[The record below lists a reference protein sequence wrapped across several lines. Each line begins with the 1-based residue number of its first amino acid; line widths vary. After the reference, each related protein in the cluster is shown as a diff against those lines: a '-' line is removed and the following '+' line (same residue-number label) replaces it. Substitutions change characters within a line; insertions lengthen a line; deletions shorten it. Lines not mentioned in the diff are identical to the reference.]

1 MGIKI
6 KRDDLV
12 LVIAGK
18 DKGKIG
24 KVKKVIREKSRVVVE
39 GVNIVKKHMRARGPQ
54 LPSGIIQMEA
64 PIHVSNVK
72 LVCPMCGQATRVG
85 FVIKED
91 GKKSRVCK
99 KCGKEID

>member
-24 KVKKVIREKSRVVVE
+24 KVKKVIREKSRVIVE
-39 GVNIVKKHMRARGPQ
+39 GVNIVKKHMRARGPE

-72 LVCPMCGQATRVG
+72 LVCPLCGQATRVG

>member
-1 MGIKI
+1 MGFKI

-39 GVNIVKKHMRARGPQ
+39 GVNVVKKHMRARGPE

>member
-39 GVNIVKKHMRARGPQ
+39 GVNIVKKHMRARGPE

>member
-39 GVNIVKKHMRARGPQ
+39 GVNIVKKHMRARGPE

-72 LVCPMCGQATRVG
+72 LVCPLCGQATRVG

>member
-1 MGIKI
+1 MKI

>member
-1 MGIKI
+1 MGNKI

-12 LVIAGK
+12 LVTAGK

-39 GVNIVKKHMRARGPQ
+39 GVNIVKKHMRARGPE

-64 PIHVSNVK
+64 PVHISNVK

-85 FVIKED
+85 FVVKED

>member
-1 MGIKI
+1 MGVKI

-39 GVNIVKKHMRARGPQ
+39 GVNIVKKHMRARGPE

>member
-39 GVNIVKKHMRARGPQ
+39 GVNIVKKHMRARGPE

-64 PIHVSNVK
+64 PIHISNVK
-72 LVCPMCGQATRVG
+72 LVCPMCGQATRIG
-85 FVIKED
+85 FLIKED

>member
-12 LVIAGK
+12 LVFAGK

-39 GVNIVKKHMRARGPQ
+39 GVNIVKKHMRARGPE

>member
-1 MGIKI
+1 MKI

-39 GVNIVKKHMRARGPQ
+39 GVNIVKKHMRARGPE

-64 PIHVSNVK
+64 PIHISNVK
-72 LVCPMCGQATRVG
+72 LVCPMCGQATRIG
-85 FVIKED
+85 FLIKED